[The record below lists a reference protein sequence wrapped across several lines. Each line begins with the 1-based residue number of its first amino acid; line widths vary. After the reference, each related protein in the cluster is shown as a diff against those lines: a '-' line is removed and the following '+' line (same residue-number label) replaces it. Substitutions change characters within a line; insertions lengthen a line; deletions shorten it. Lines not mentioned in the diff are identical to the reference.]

1 MLKFRHDADIEPRED
16 FLRRLLTDARTI
28 AVVGLSNNPDKD
40 SHRVARYLQDHGYR
54 IIPVN
59 PTALE
64 ILGEKAY
71 ASLPDIPPEIS
82 IDIVD
87 IFRKAEDVG
96 PVVDEAVKRRPKT
109 VWMQLG
115 IVNGEAAAAARKAGI
130 PVVMDKC
137 IMVEH
142 ARLVGQ

>member
-1 MLKFRHDADIEPRED
+1 MNSTRKPSDGDPLDNL
-16 FLRRLLTDARTI
+16 LRRLLTDARTI
-28 AVVGLSNNPDKD
+28 AVAGLSANPDKD

-59 PTALE
+59 PTASE

-71 ASLPDIPPEIS
+71 ASLTDIPPDIS

-87 IFRKAEDVG
+87 IFRKPEDAG
-96 PVVDEAVKRRPKT
+96 PVAVEAVKRGAKA

-115 IVNGEAAAAARKAGI
+115 IVHEAAAEAVRKAGI

-137 IMVEH
+137 IKVEH
-142 ARLVGQ
+142 ARLVGG

>member
-1 MLKFRHDADIEPRED
+1 MNIVRKPSDDEPGD
-16 FLRRLLTDARTI
+16 DLLRRLLREAETI
-28 AVVGLSNNPDKD
+28 AVVGLSTNPEKD
-40 SHRVARYLQDHGYR
+40 SHRVARYLQEHGYR

-59 PTALE
+59 PTASE

-71 ASLPDIPPEIS
+71 ASLPDIPAEIS

-87 IFRKAEDVG
+87 IFRKAEDVD
-96 PVVDEAVKRRPKT
+96 PVVEEAVKRRPGA

-115 IVNGEAAAAARKAGI
+115 IVNVAAAAVARKAGI

-142 ARLVGQ
+142 ARLVGR